1 MGEVTI
7 IIMISLVL
15 YYLSL
20 IINKLEDFEDF
31 EDFIEDYEKLKLQ
44 VEQLEQEIKVL
55 QEVGKK

>member
-1 MGEVTI
+1 MGKVTI

-20 IINKLEDFEDF
+20 IINKL
-31 EDFIEDYEKLKLQ
+31 EDYEKLKLQ